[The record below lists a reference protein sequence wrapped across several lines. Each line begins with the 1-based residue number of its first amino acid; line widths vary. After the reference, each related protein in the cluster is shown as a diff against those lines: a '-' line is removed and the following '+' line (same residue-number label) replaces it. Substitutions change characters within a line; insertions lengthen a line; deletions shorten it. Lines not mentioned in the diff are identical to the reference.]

1 MRSRSSGSIGS
12 FEWSIDGAVFD
23 DGAAFSP
30 TFDDE
35 AASAFDDGFAA
46 PCDFGVVVDV
56 FDAGTAPCDFGV
68 VGIAFFFGGGG
79 PGGGP
84 GGGGSSKVKTAGGI
98 SRSSD
103 DDDWVL
109 NHTCSSGSSAARFEL
124 PDADDLALAEIA

>member
-23 DGAAFSP
+23 GAAFSP

-35 AASAFDDGFAA
+35 AAFDDGFAA

-56 FDAGTAPCDFGV
+56 FDASTAPCDDLGV
-68 VGIAFFFGGGG
+68 AGIAFFFGGGG